1 MKLSMVS
8 KNKCPRLGSANS
20 SNDQSSFSF
29 YRPHSIDKTMQARKE
44 VTLPV
49 FFLQCVILIH
59 TNLGAAYNRSNGI
72 NCLQIVM
79 HMFHR

>member
-29 YRPHSIDKTMQARKE
+29 HRPHSVDKTMHAGKE
-44 VTLPV
+44 ITWSV
-49 FFLQCVILIH
+49 FFFPVCYL
-59 TNLGAAYNRSNGI
+59 NSYELGRS
-72 NCLQIVM
+72 M
-79 HMFHR
+79 